1 MYDGC
6 RFATAYEGKY
16 SDSISEA
23 YVYPSSNY
31 LDDIAW
37 AAAWMYQR
45 TGEQQFLTVS
55 QHISLHTMCVCVCV
69 LRRHEFMHDMHPVSE
84 DVCVCVCVCVS
95 VYCIMHHV
103 ILSVRGVSAC
113 KQLHL

>member
-1 MYDGC
+1 MLSLRQANIVTVLWLC

-16 SDSISEA
+16 SDAINQA

-37 AAAWMYQR
+37 GAAWLYQR

-55 QHISLHTMCVCVCV
+55 LTPSFLFEASHPIAYPVYISPSPAVV
-69 LRRHEFMHDMHPVSE
+69 
-84 DVCVCVCVCVS
+84 
-95 VYCIMHHV
+95 
-103 ILSVRGVSAC
+103 
-113 KQLHL
+113 Q